1 MVAEEAAKDGGWWEQ
16 AGAPAK
22 DSNPDAELSTA
33 KGEEEGERKREKGES
48 EEEEGRRQGGPMAPH
63 VSGPTFLFV

>member
-48 EEEEGRRQGGPMAPH
+48 EEEEGRRQG
-63 VSGPTFLFV
+63 